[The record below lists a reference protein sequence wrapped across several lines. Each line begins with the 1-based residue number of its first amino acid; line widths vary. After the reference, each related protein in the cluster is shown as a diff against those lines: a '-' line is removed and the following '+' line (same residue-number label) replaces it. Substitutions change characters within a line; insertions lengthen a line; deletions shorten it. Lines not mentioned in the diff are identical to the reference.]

1 MCFVSLKRALVVVKI
16 DMTRIPL
23 IYHRVYDL
31 LLPDKHRFPGT
42 KYSLLMR
49 TLESEGLLKDFLKYS
64 PKPATAAQLSIVHDQ
79 NYLQAI
85 ESEELI

>member
-1 MCFVSLKRALVVVKI
+1 
-16 DMTRIPL
+16 MTRIPL

-85 ESEELI
+85 EFRTYLNTIKQGSDCHGAKY